1 MAAKKSAFIRA
12 RIEPKLKHKVE
23 SMFER
28 MGFTTTQALT
38 LFYKQVEKNKR
49 LPCDYCGTYFH
60 IPNEE
65 TNKMTKEVDNYI
77 ELIECKNEN
86 DLFNKL
92 AI

>member
-1 MAAKKSAFIRA
+1 MGVKSAFIRA

-23 SMFER
+23 SMFEK

-65 TNKMTKEVDNYI
+65 TYKTIKEVNAQLGLTKC
-77 ELIECKNEN
+77 ENED